1 MKKAELTTET
11 PADAKPVLPAVRS
24 FEYWTKKELEA
35 LPAREWG
42 EDIGEFDSLI
52 ILPTKHL
59 HDSGFWCMDFVAV
72 KGNEPFCRL
81 SGCSDVIQI
90 DGIGGY
96 GEWKQNVPTVIPPKG
111 WSIDCLKKSKL
122 LRVFSDGKLKA
133 GRALSSFDLYA
144 VK

>member
-1 MKKAELTTET
+1 MKKDEIITET

-24 FEYWTKKELEA
+24 VEYWTKKELEA
-35 LPAREWG
+35 LPARKWS

-81 SGCSDVIQI
+81 SGCSDVIRI
-90 DGIGGY
+90 YGISKDG
-96 GEWKQNVPTVIPPKG
+96 ELKQNVQTVIPLNEWK
-111 WSIDCLKKSKL
+111 IDCLKKSKL
-122 LRVFSDGKLKA
+122 LRLFSDYRLRA
-133 GRALSSFDLYA
+133 GAAVSDFDLYV